1 MDLAAGAEKMCLHL
15 LPADRSDQDV
25 LYFQSTIKARS
36 PCGLPPLG
44 QILLPSLFFF
54 VIGSVSEKEI
64 SFLGPVPVS
73 EMGLRG
79 RDAQHAWKS
88 IVKYFAA
95 PQPEW
100 SLCLPLCAGSLQ
112 RNWLAGRLGAF
123 FNLCTST
130 IPN

>member
-1 MDLAAGAEKMCLHL
+1 MLQVRKKACLYL

-25 LYFQSTIKARS
+25 LCFQSSIKACS

-44 QILLPSLFFF
+44 QILLSSLFFL
-54 VIGSVSEKEI
+54 VITSVSEKEI
-64 SFLGPVPVS
+64 SFLGPVPAS

-100 SLCLPLCAGSLQ
+100 SLCSLFVPALTDGVTDP
-112 RNWLAGRLGAF
+112 RGGWMIF
-123 FNLCTST
+123 
-130 IPN
+130 